1 MQIKVEAGTIDFVN
15 VQLPQFGNSL
25 LIHLAQLCNLKV
37 LFFIILEPLPIAR
50 CFVSVV
56 HISTEEAQNTL
67 SPHCNCKFYSRAAV
81 TLSTSDM

>member
-25 LIHLAQLCNLKV
+25 FIHLAQLCNLKV
-37 LFFIILEPLPIAR
+37 LFIFYFFLEPLPIAR

-56 HISTEEAQNTL
+56 HI
-67 SPHCNCKFYSRAAV
+67 
-81 TLSTSDM
+81 